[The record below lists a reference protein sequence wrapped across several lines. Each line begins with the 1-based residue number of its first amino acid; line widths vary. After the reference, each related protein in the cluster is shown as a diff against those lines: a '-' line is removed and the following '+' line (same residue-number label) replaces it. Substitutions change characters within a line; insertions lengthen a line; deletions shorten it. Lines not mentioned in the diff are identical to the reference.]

1 MERYYWFVLEDHSPA
16 MLLTTIITQWTPKV
30 LYEVSATPFTYDV
43 QTNFS
48 PIVLLPI
55 STDNEAF

>member
-30 LYEVSATPFTYDV
+30 LCHHTPWTEVQGLVPTLQPGR
-43 QTNFS
+43 
-48 PIVLLPI
+48 
-55 STDNEAF
+55 